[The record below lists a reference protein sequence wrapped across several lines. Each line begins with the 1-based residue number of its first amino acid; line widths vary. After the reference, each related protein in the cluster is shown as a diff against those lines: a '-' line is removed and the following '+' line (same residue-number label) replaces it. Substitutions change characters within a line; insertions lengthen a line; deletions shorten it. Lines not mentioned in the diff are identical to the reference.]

1 MSIQVQHLLYPT
13 ATFNTSYPVND
24 AGWATIVPTCNL
36 YIYTWVGT
44 MFEFFSDLCLWSTW
58 KGSPTTEFQQNAW
71 SYGKSEM
78 HARLGSSGNLSN
90 YLVTRRGSS
99 MDRSYV
105 LLMELPL
112 AYQSSSLS
120 AINHVNVHPCSELLS
135 ARFMSPN
142 VLFHGDQ
149 KVEDFIYSVTG
160 IFFRSTQLMAASRRK
175 LRQSRYRTMALLLA
189 TNRRKRVY
197 SSQGKTLPLKNMPDF
212 ESALALPR
220 NRIQLNIRIA
230 SYICSVDVSDNQN
243 WRTKPAI
250 KQSSCSRL
258 ISKP

>member
-1 MSIQVQHLLYPT
+1 
-13 ATFNTSYPVND
+13 
-24 AGWATIVPTCNL
+24 
-36 YIYTWVGT
+36 

-99 MDRSYV
+99 MDRS
-105 LLMELPL
+105 
-112 AYQSSSLS
+112 LS

-160 IFFRSTQLMAASRRK
+160 IFFRSTQLMAASR
-175 LRQSRYRTMALLLA
+175 QSEYTR
-189 TNRRKRVY
+189 
-197 SSQGKTLPLKNMPDF
+197 LK
-212 ESALALPR
+212 AKHYL
-220 NRIQLNIRIA
+220 
-230 SYICSVDVSDNQN
+230 
-243 WRTKPAI
+243 
-250 KQSSCSRL
+250 
-258 ISKP
+258 